1 MILIKNE
8 PLASIQP
15 IYSINNI
22 KEVHTKMSE
31 EELQS
36 CLQQVQ
42 QGDKEAFAR
51 MYSQYKDHIYRM
63 VTFLVNDRND
73 TNDVVSEVYIALFR
87 SLANYDVQKPFT
99 AWLNGLIVF
108 QTRNWNRTLW
118 RKFRLQTKTKDE
130 AVHSKNLADSAD
142 IHLLQHEEQHE
153 VLQIVQKL
161 PFKLKSVVLLRYYQE
176 YSFQQIADVL
186 EIPLGTAK
194 SRHHK
199 AIQQL
204 RKYVDVLPLSHS
216 PLLRKEN

>member
-1 MILIKNE
+1 
-8 PLASIQP
+8 
-15 IYSINNI
+15 
-22 KEVHTKMSE
+22 MSE

-36 CLQQVQ
+36 CLQRVQ
-42 QGDKEAFAR
+42 QGDKEAFAQ

-87 SLANYDVQKPFT
+87 SLASYDVQKPFT
-99 AWLNGLIVF
+99 SWLNGVIVF

-118 RKFRLQTKTKDE
+118 RKFRLQTKTKDQ
-130 AVHSKNLADSAD
+130 AVHRTYLADSAD
-142 IHLLQHEEQHE
+142 STLLHHEQQHEM
-153 VLQIVQKL
+153 LQIVQKL

-204 RKYVDVLPLSHS
+204 RKYIDVLSLSHS
-216 PLLRKEN
+216 PLLRKENRYE